1 VSVALPYNL
10 SASESVRKVSAGAG
24 AGTGAG
30 TVIGLPLSGQ
40 LLPLAGG
47 VGFGP

>member
-1 VSVALPYNL
+1 
-10 SASESVRKVSAGAG
+10 VSAGAD
-24 AGTGAG
+24 AD
-30 TVIGLPLSGQ
+30 TVIGLPLSGR